1 MLCPHN
7 PSAAPYFQEKA
18 MDLVEY
24 HLKLVIN
31 LWCGAVPAQYTA
43 DSQLRDIWQEQV
55 PNLDYDTYG
64 VPRFMKQMYQDS
76 LFSSCTSAH
85 DITSGELITG
95 GGLQTFSS
103 VYMQLAP
110 CADSPMLAKATLPF
124 AAAASMNEPVK
135 KSAAKKSAAKKLAN
149 GKG

>member
-1 MLCPHN
+1 
-7 PSAAPYFQEKA
+7 

-31 LWCGAVPAQYTA
+31 LWCGAVPAQYTD

-64 VPRFMKQMYQDS
+64 VPNFMKEMYQDS

-85 DITSGELITG
+85 DITSGELIAG

-103 VYMQLAP
+103 VYMALAP
-110 CADSPMLAKATLPF
+110 CANSPILAKATLPF
-124 AAAASMNEPVK
+124 AAADSMNRSAMN
-135 KSAAKKSAAKKLAN
+135 SAAKKAATKKAAIR
-149 GKG
+149 KG